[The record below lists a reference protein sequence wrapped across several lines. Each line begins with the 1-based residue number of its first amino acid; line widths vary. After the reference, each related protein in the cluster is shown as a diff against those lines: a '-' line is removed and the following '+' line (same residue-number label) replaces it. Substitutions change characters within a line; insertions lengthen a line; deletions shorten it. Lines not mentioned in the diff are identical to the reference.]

1 MDFALSP
8 DLREFKA
15 RARAFAETVLYPL
28 EIACD
33 EQDGLP
39 PEVELAAR
47 RAALATGFFAPN
59 VPVEDGGAGLGI
71 FEQVMVEEG
80 IGGATGMLWALV
92 WRPSN
97 VLMQA
102 TAEQRERYL
111 RPWAR
116 GERRGCYAITEPGA
130 GSDTGLLAA
139 TARRE
144 GDGFRISGEKWFATG
159 GDVASFFMVVANV
172 VDDDD
177 GDPRPTI
184 FFVDRAAPGLRFVRE
199 PRFTH
204 ASVYGHPVLHFE
216 DVRVTQD
223 DILGD
228 VGLGMELTRD
238 WFREERLMIA
248 ARCLGAAE
256 RALTLALEWARERQ
270 AGGKPLI
277 EHQSIGN
284 MLADSATELAA
295 ARALTYK
302 IAWEIDNGLDIREA
316 HGKAA
321 MVKLFASEMAG
332 RVCDRA
338 VQILG
343 GRGYMREHPVER
355 LWRDTRVDRIWE
367 GTSEIQ
373 RLIIARGL
381 ARRGVATLTG

>member
-1 MDFALSP
+1 MDDALSP
-8 DLREFKA
+8 HLRDLRA
-15 RARAFAETVLYPL
+15 RARAFAESVLYPL
-28 EIACD
+28 EVICD

-39 PEVELAAR
+39 PELELTAR
-47 RAALATGFFAPN
+47 RAALETGFFAPN
-59 VPVEDGGAGLGI
+59 VPVEEGGAGLGML
-71 FEQVMVEEG
+71 EQVMVEEG

-92 WRPSN
+92 WRPAN
-97 VLMQA
+97 VLLHA
-102 TAEQRERYL
+102 TPAQRERYL
-111 RPWAR
+111 RPWAC
-116 GERRGCYAITEPGA
+116 GDRRGCYAITEPGA
-130 GSDTGLLAA
+130 GSDTGQLAA
-139 TARRE
+139 TARRA

-159 GDVASFFMVVANV
+159 GDVAAFFMVVANV
-172 VDDDD
+172 VGDD
-177 GDPRPTI
+177 GSDPRPTI
-184 FFVDRAAPGLRFVRE
+184 FFVDRDAPGLRVVRE

-204 ASVYGHPVLHFE
+204 ASVYGHPVLVFD
-216 DVRVTQD
+216 DVPVGQD

-256 RALTLALEWARERQ
+256 RALELALSWASERR
-270 AGGKPLI
+270 ADGKPLI
-277 EHQSIGN
+277 EHQAIGG

-295 ARALTYK
+295 ARALTYQV
-302 IAWEIDNGLDIREA
+302 ARQIDDGLDAREA
-316 HGKAA
+316 HAKAS
-321 MVKLFASEMAG
+321 MVKLFASEMVG

-338 VQILG
+338 VQIFG

-381 ARRGVATLTG
+381 ARRGVATLTN

>member
-1 MDFALSP
+1 MEYALSP
-8 DLREFKA
+8 AMRALRA

-28 EIACD
+28 EIICD

-39 PEVELAAR
+39 PELELAAR
-47 RAALATGFFAPN
+47 QAAQASGFFAPN
-59 VPVEDGGAGLGI
+59 VPVADGGAGLSI

-80 IGGATGMLWALV
+80 IGRATGMLWAVV

-97 VLMQA
+97 VLLQA
-102 TAEQRERYL
+102 TPEQKQRYL
-111 RPWAR
+111 HPWAR

-130 GSDTGLLAA
+130 GSDTSQLAT
-139 TARRE
+139 TAQRE

-159 GDVASFFMVVANV
+159 GDVASFFMVVAHV
-172 VDDDD
+172 PDET
-177 GDPRPTI
+177 GPRPTI
-184 FFVDRAAPGLRFVRE
+184 FFVDRNAPGVRFARE

-204 ASVYGHPVLHFE
+204 ASVYGHPVVVFD
-216 DVRVTQD
+216 DVRVSQN

-256 RALTLALEWARERQ
+256 RALELALAWAQERH
-270 AGGKPLI
+270 ASGRPLI
-277 EHQSIGN
+277 EHQAIGG

-295 ARALTYK
+295 ARALTYNV
-302 IAWEIDNGLDIREA
+302 AWEIDQGLDIRTA

-338 VQILG
+338 VQVLG

-367 GTSEIQ
+367 GSSEIQ

-381 ARRGVATLTG
+381 ARRGVTTLTG